1 MLLLIGTSCQPF
13 TGEGTVT
20 PIMQAVEITQEVTRQ
35 ITREVTRVIQVPVT
49 ITPSPTLQ
57 YTHTPSLTPTH
68 TITATITSTPE
79 PPQATIREYANC
91 LYGPAEFY
99 LYKTSYPAGSR
110 VEVAGRSW
118 DTRWINIHEVGGWNA
133 CWIPADL
140 AELDTGSVSDLPF
153 IYTSLPLARYEY
165 SSPTARAVRS
175 GNEVTVTWEAKWMSI
190 DELRG
195 YLIEAWV
202 CQGGS
207 FTFLPIG
214 IHPTFVEN
222 IGTFTISITDEASC
236 SEPSRAHIATVVKKG
251 YTPFEKI
258 FWPPP

>member
-1 MLLLIGTSCQPF
+1 MP
-13 TGEGTVT
+13 EGTVT
-20 PIMQAVEITQEVTRQ
+20 PPARTVEIIQEVTRHV
-35 ITREVTRVIQVPVT
+35 TREVTRVIQIPVT

-57 YTHTPSLTPTH
+57 FTLTPSLTPSH
-68 TITATITSTPE
+68 TGTATITSTPE
-79 PPQATIREYANC
+79 PPQVTIREYANC

-99 LYKTSYPAGSR
+99 LYKTSYAAGSR

-118 DTRWINIHEVGGWNA
+118 DARWLNIHEIGGWNA

-140 AELDTGSVSDLPF
+140 AELDRGSTAELPF
-153 IYTSLPLARYEY
+153 VYTSLPLARYEY

-175 GNEVTVTWEAKWMSI
+175 GSEVTVTWDAKWMSF

-202 CQGGS
+202 CQAGS
-207 FTFLPIG
+207 FTILPIG
-214 IHPTFVEN
+214 VQTNYAEN
-222 IGTFTISITDEASC
+222 IGSFTVTITDEAGC

>member
-1 MLLLIGTSCQPF
+1 MLLLIGTSCQPM
-13 TGEGTVT
+13 TSVGTHT
-20 PIMQAVEITQEVTRQ
+20 PIVQTVEITQEVTRQ
-35 ITREVTRVIQVPVT
+35 VTREVTRVIQVPVT

-118 DTRWINIHEVGGWNA
+118 DTHWLNIHEVGGWNA

-165 SSPTARAVRS
+165 SSPTAKAVRS

-214 IHPTFVEN
+214 IHPTFAEN
-222 IGTFTISITDEASC
+222 TGTFTITITDEAGC